1 MNVMLLETKALMRN
15 WKFWFVL
22 HLPSKIYEQG
32 TFSISTLTKQI
43 ISQTTAQSTNNSNLD
58 KMCINQ
64 NYLLHTLKCHAVVA
78 FFFSNL
84 TLKGV
89 NLQNFGGVFF
99 FPNLTLKGVNLQ
111 KFGGVIFFKFD
122 T

>member
-1 MNVMLLETKALMRN
+1 MTTLEKIMD
-15 WKFWFVL
+15 KF
-22 HLPSKIYEQG
+22 K
-32 TFSISTLTKQI
+32 TLTRFDSKKKMN
-43 ISQTTAQSTNNSNLD
+43 TYSTPLSVLPWWR
-58 KMCINQ
+58 
-64 NYLLHTLKCHAVVA
+64 

-99 FPNLTLKGVNLQ
+99 SPNLTLKGVNLQ